1 MKYDWLSSY
10 RIGDGLRTSLFC
22 AAIAKSYFPTALF
35 AAFDKRA
42 TFGKSMGMTQ
52 ASKNNPNLP
61 KSSEKFIP
69 SLIFPPT
76 TQSNMAPL

>member
-1 MKYDWLSSY
+1 MN
-10 RIGDGLRTSLFC
+10 
-22 AAIAKSYFPTALF
+22 
-35 AAFDKRA
+35 
-42 TFGKSMGMTQ
+42 
-52 ASKNNPNLP
+52 KNNTNLP